1 MSSGGPFA
9 QSAESFEDLLA
20 FLESGETGGF
30 EHAELEEAIE
40 ARGRELMRLL
50 MQDHLDLRAEREIRL
65 SSVVDAGGRP
75 RPRLESGHCRSLETI
90 FGEVRGTRLAYR
102 ELQMPNLQPADGVLN
117 MPAERHSHGLRRL
130 AAIESSRGSFDQA
143 AEAIARTS
151 GQWLGKRQVEE
162 LARRGTR
169 DFEQYY
175 SDRHHEPAQAS
186 DVLVISADGKGI
198 VMRPDALRPATATA
212 AGRATKKLATRL
224 SKGEK
229 ANRKRMAV
237 VGAVFDATP
246 ARRIPADILAAEHH
260 VAKPGPVAKNKWLM
274 ASVVSEAAAVISQV
288 FDEAERRDPEHA
300 RTWLALVD
308 GNRHQ
313 IACIEAEARR
323 RKLSVAIVC
332 DFVHVLEYLWKAAW
346 CFHKEGDPAA
356 QDWVRRHATTILA
369 GGATTVA
376 GAIRR
381 AATRARLDKAR
392 RTSADECAAYLT
404 NKRRYLDYPRALGSG
419 WPIATGVIEGAW
431 PPPRA
436 RQDGS
441 DGRPLGPGG
450 RRGSAQAP
458 RSAIER
464 RLRGLLEVPPRP
476 GTQADP

>member
-1 MSSGGPFA
+1 
-9 QSAESFEDLLA
+9 
-20 FLESGETGGF
+20 
-30 EHAELEEAIE
+30 
-40 ARGRELMRLL
+40 
-50 MQDHLDLRAEREIRL
+50 
-65 SSVVDAGGRP
+65 
-75 RPRLESGHCRSLETI
+75 
-90 FGEVRGTRLAYR
+90 
-102 ELQMPNLQPADGVLN
+102 
-117 MPAERHSHGLRRL
+117 
-130 AAIESSRGSFDQA
+130 
-143 AEAIARTS
+143 
-151 GQWLGKRQVEE
+151 
-162 LARRGTR
+162 
-169 DFEQYY
+169 
-175 SDRHHEPAQAS
+175 
-186 DVLVISADGKGI
+186 
-198 VMRPDALRPATATA
+198 
-212 AGRATKKLATRL
+212 
-224 SKGEK
+224 
-229 ANRKRMAV
+229 
-237 VGAVFDATP
+237 
-246 ARRIPADILAAEHH
+246 
-260 VAKPGPVAKNKWLM
+260 M